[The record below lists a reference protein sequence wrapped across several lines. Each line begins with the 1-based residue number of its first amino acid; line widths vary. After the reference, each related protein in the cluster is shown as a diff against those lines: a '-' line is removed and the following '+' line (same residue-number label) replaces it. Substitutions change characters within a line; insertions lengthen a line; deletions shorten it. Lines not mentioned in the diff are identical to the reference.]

1 MPSAI
6 VIDDSPI
13 MRAQLRKLLVSVGF
27 TVVAEAGTAEGLLE
41 LYAAHH
47 PDLVTL
53 DIVMPGKDGAEAAME
68 LLSTYPEATITMCT
82 SLGSRERIDMCRRA
96 GVKYYLLKPF
106 APEYALAIFRRVLE
120 RHPMVGAPEGR
131 PLPTI
136 MPEPDKM
143 VR

>member
-13 MRAQLRKLLVSVGF
+13 MRSQLRKLLTSAGF
-27 TVVAEAGTAEGLLE
+27 TVVAEAGTADGLLA
-41 LYAAHH
+41 LYEEHR

-53 DIVMPGKDGAEAAME
+53 DIVMPGRDGADAALE
-68 LLSTYPEATITMCT
+68 LLSAHPEATITMCT

-120 RHPMVGAPEGR
+120 RHPLLGR
-131 PLPTI
+131 HES
-136 MPEPDKM
+136 MPIQALVVDSDK
-143 VR
+143 VAH

>member
-13 MRAQLRKLLVSVGF
+13 MRTQLRKLLISAGF
-27 TVVAEAGTAEGLLE
+27 TVVAEAGTADGLLE
-41 LYAAHH
+41 LYDQHR

-53 DIVMPGKDGAEAAME
+53 DIVMPGKDGAAAACE
-68 LLSTYPEATITMCT
+68 LLQAYPEAVITMCT
-82 SLGSRERIDMCRRA
+82 SLGSRDRIDMCRRA

-106 APEYALAIFRRVLE
+106 APEYALAIFRRVME
-120 RHPMVGAPEGR
+120 RNPMMPATPESM
-131 PLPTI
+131 PIPTI
-136 MPEPDKM
+136 APTKV